1 MKRSQ
6 NVRPPARFVYVD
18 TAQLEENHEF
28 ELQALQ
34 SDQVTGYENKSFQLK
49 PLEHPLGKVCPILR
63 LSCMKTLL
71 LRKLITQ
78 NLSNTV

>member
-6 NVRPPARFVYVD
+6 KVRPPARFVYVD

-49 PLEHPLGKVCPILR
+49 PLEHPLGKVCPIFR
-63 LSCMKTLL
+63 WSCLKNDGLTP
-71 LRKLITQ
+71 
-78 NLSNTV
+78 SEP

>member
-6 NVRPPARFVYVD
+6 NVKPPARFVYVD

-34 SDQVTGYENKSFQLK
+34 SDQVTGYENKSYQLK
-49 PLEHPLGKVCPILR
+49 PLEHPLGKVCPIILYENDC
-63 LSCMKTLL
+63 LTP
-71 LRKLITQ
+71 
-78 NLSNTV
+78 N